1 MPDLVARLSGL
12 HSTLTSRLTLQERL
26 LSLSGRLEL
35 VLSQV
40 ELRSGVAPTPLP
52 SRSKNAKKLGKEKEI
67 SKYVEG
73 DSSDEEQVEEEQM
86 EVEIEEGDEDD
97 DDSIEDIE
105 LGGGSDEDEE
115 DEDEDESDD
124 EDDDDEENNL
134 NGFIDDE
141 AEEDYE
147 EDESDEDSD

>member
-67 SKYVEG
+67 PKYVEG

-86 EVEIEEGDEDD
+86 EVEIEGDEDD

>member
-12 HSTLTSRLTLQERL
+12 HSTLTSRLTLQERI

-67 SKYVEG
+67 PKYVEG

-86 EVEIEEGDEDD
+86 EVEIEGDEDD